1 MRALFY
7 YNEALEMKMKLK
19 KKLGLAILGIDR
31 ILRNAWTSMGLAW
44 FRIGLIDTSMGP
56 LLLIISIS
64 SSPSTNGKAKNA
76 QFN

>member
-1 MRALFY
+1 M
-7 YNEALEMKMKLK
+7 
-19 KKLGLAILGIDR
+19 GIDR